1 MTATLP
7 ARPSSRRSHLD
18 GGWTDQLGRVLR
30 PACFP
35 ARQDE
40 LLATLIRHRA
50 PSHLLWRLTCLPR
63 TRQFT
68 SLDEVLAFVDGH
80 APAVT
85 VGEPL

>member
-7 ARPSSRRSHLD
+7 ARPSSRRSHTEA
-18 GGWTDQLGRVLR
+18 GWPDQLGRVLR

-40 LLATLIRHRA
+40 LLATLIRHGA

-80 APAVT
+80 TPAAT